1 MNSFNTH
8 DDTQKVLDPYL
19 FLLLC
24 VLTSL
29 DLTCI
34 VIPVVVQLRLLRS
47 TQTQILRFTP
57 LIRWVN
63 LKAIK
68 RLVEADALEM
78 EIIRNPKEVDGVIF
92 LKLQL
97 VQQLGYLMLNLIF
110 HENVEITHL
119 MQFFLVYHFFDH
131 AIGINVP
138 LSRFLPVKASPDLLL
153 VQSDLYTSIDGFSS
167 EIQLEQILQMLYIKR
182 GPEFKK
188 VANFLSL
195 YKSIPSII

>member
-63 LKAIK
+63 MKAIK
-68 RLVEADALEM
+68 RLVEADALKM

-92 LKLQL
+92 LKLQ
-97 VQQLGYLMLNLIF
+97 QLGWWY
-110 HENVEITHL
+110 
-119 MQFFLVYHFFDH
+119 
-131 AIGINVP
+131 
-138 LSRFLPVKASPDLLL
+138 KC
-153 VQSDLYTSIDGFSS
+153 TSISVPSSEGFSRS
-167 EIQLEQILQMLYIKR
+167 ASCS
-182 GPEFKK
+182 
-188 VANFLSL
+188 V
-195 YKSIPSII
+195 